1 MRKRTET
8 RKASRE
14 AEKIRDAREKLLR
27 LDVGG
32 APDLP
37 IELQSAS
44 QIEPH
49 ALGQTCIHC
58 GGSYQLEAHDALVHR
73 GRGVRR
79 VALGCRQCGASRVTY
94 FALPM
99 LQ

>member
-1 MRKRTET
+1 MRKRTEN
-8 RKASRE
+8 RKAARE
-14 AEKIRDAREKLLR
+14 AAKDRDEREKLLR

-32 APDLP
+32 SADLP
-37 IELQSAS
+37 IELASAS

-49 ALGQTCIHC
+49 ALGLSCIHC
-58 GGSYQLEAHDALVHR
+58 GGSYQLEAHEAAVHR

-79 VALGCRQCGASRVTY
+79 VALKCRQCGAPRVTY